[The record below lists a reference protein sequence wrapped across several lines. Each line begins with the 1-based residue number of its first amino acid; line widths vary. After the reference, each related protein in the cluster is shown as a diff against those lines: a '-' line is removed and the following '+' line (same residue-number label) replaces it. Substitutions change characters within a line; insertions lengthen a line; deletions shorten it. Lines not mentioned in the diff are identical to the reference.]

1 MWYTL
6 KECKNRVE
14 DHFCILIYLK
24 GMEVMELRHLRYF
37 VAVVEEQS
45 FTKAAEKLFIAQPPL
60 SRQIQNL
67 ESELGIALFERG
79 SRPLKTTQAGYFF
92 YQHAVK
98 LLANAEEVKSMTKRI
113 GLVER
118 TVTMGF
124 VGSLLYGLLSKIVYL
139 YRQQQPHLKI
149 ELVEM
154 TTLEQVKAL
163 KEGKIDVGF
172 GRLRISDPALKRI
185 LLREERLMM
194 AVHASHPLSLKKEGV
209 YLSDISD
216 ENIFLYPSHTT
227 PSFATQV
234 QALFAEYNLEP
245 KNIRLVREIQLSLGL
260 VAAGEGICI
269 VPESAKSIQLSH
281 LLYIPILDETAVS
294 PVFMTIRNLDESE
307 DIMSLIDCIYQVYD
321 LEAIKYDRNLI

>member
-1 MWYTL
+1 
-6 KECKNRVE
+6 
-14 DHFCILIYLK
+14 
-24 GMEVMELRHLRYF
+24 MELRHLRYF

-67 ESELGIALFERG
+67 EAELGISLFERG
-79 SRPLKTTQAGYFF
+79 SRPLKTTQAGHFF

-98 LLANAEEVKSMTKRI
+98 ILANAEEVKSMTKRI

-163 KEGKIDVGF
+163 KEGRIDVGF
-172 GRLRISDPALKRI
+172 GRLRISDPALSRI
-185 LLREERLMM
+185 LLREERLML
-194 AVHASHPLSLKKEGV
+194 AAHASHPLSQQKKGV
-209 YLSDISD
+209 YLSDIVD
-216 ENIFLYPSHTT
+216 ETIFLYPSHTT

-234 QALFAEYNLEP
+234 QGLFSEYNLEP
-245 KNIRLVREIQLSLGL
+245 QNLRIVREIQLSLGF

-269 VPESAKSIQLSH
+269 VPESAKSIQLAH
-281 LLYIPILDETAVS
+281 LNYIPILDETAVS
-294 PVFMTIRNLDESE
+294 PVFMTIRNMDQSE
-307 DIMSLIDCIYQVYD
+307 DILSLIDCIYQVYD
-321 LEAIKYDRNLI
+321 LEAIKYDRNPF

>member
-1 MWYTL
+1 MT
-6 KECKNRVE
+6 VE
-14 DHFCILIYLK
+14 DHFCILIYIK
-24 GMEVMELRHLRYF
+24 GMEAMELRHLRYF

-67 ESELGIALFERG
+67 EAELGIALFERG

-98 LLANAEEVKSMTKRI
+98 ILANAEEMKSMTKRI

-124 VGSLLYGLLSKIVYL
+124 VGSLLYGLLSRIVYL

-163 KEGKIDVGF
+163 KEGRIDVGF
-172 GRLRISDPALKRI
+172 GRLRISDPALSRI
-185 LLREERLMM
+185 LLREEPLML
-194 AVHASHPLSLKKEGV
+194 AVHSSHSLAKQKEGI
-209 YLSDISD
+209 YLSDIVD
-216 ENIFLYPSHTT
+216 ENIFLYPSAHT
-227 PSFATQV
+227 PSFATQI
-234 QALFAEYNLEP
+234 QGLFSEYNLEP
-245 KNIRLVREIQLSLGL
+245 QNLRLVREIQLSLGF
-260 VAAGEGICI
+260 VAAGEGVCI
-269 VPESAKSIQLSH
+269 VPESAQSIQLSH
-281 LLYIPILDETAVS
+281 LNYIPILDETAVS
-294 PVFMTIRNLDESE
+294 PVFMTMRNMDESE
-307 DIMSLIDCIYQVYD
+307 DIHSLIDCIYQVYD
-321 LEAIKYDRNLI
+321 LEAIKYDRNPF

>member
-1 MWYTL
+1 
-6 KECKNRVE
+6 
-14 DHFCILIYLK
+14 
-24 GMEVMELRHLRYF
+24 MELRHLRYF

-67 ESELGIALFERG
+67 EAEVGIALFERG

-98 LLANAEEVKSMTKRI
+98 LLNASEEMKSMAKRI
-113 GLVER
+113 GMVER
-118 TVTMGF
+118 TVTLGF

-154 TTLEQVKAL
+154 TTLQQVKAL

-172 GRLRISDPALKRI
+172 GRLRISDPALSRV
-185 LLREERLMM
+185 LLREEPLMM
-194 AVHASHPLSLKKEGV
+194 AVHASHPLAQHRAGV
-209 YLSDISD
+209 YLADLVE
-216 ENIFLYPSHTT
+216 ENIFLYPNNVS

-234 QALFAEYNLEP
+234 QHLFSEYNLEP
-245 KNIRLVREIQLSLGL
+245 QHLRVVREIQLSLGL

-269 VPESAKSIQLSH
+269 VPESARSIQLAH
-281 LLYIPILDETAVS
+281 LTYIPILDERAKS
-294 PVFMTIRNLDESE
+294 PIFMTIRNMDDSH
-307 DIMSLIDCIYQVYD
+307 DIRYLIDCIYQVYD
-321 LEAIKYDRNLI
+321 LEALKYDRNVI

>member
-1 MWYTL
+1 
-6 KECKNRVE
+6 
-14 DHFCILIYLK
+14 
-24 GMEVMELRHLRYF
+24 MELRHLRYF

-67 ESELGIALFERG
+67 EAELGIALFERG
-79 SRPLKTTQAGYFF
+79 SRPLKTTQAGHFF

-98 LLANAEEVKSMTKRI
+98 ILANAEEVKSMTKRI

-154 TTLEQVKAL
+154 TTLDQVKAL
-163 KEGKIDVGF
+163 KEGRIDVGF
-172 GRLRISDPALKRI
+172 GRLRISDPALSRM
-185 LLREERLMM
+185 LLREERLML
-194 AVHASHPLSLKKEGV
+194 AAHASHPLVKQKTGL
-209 YLSDISD
+209 YLSDIVD

-234 QALFAEYNLEP
+234 QGLFSEYNLEP
-245 KNIRLVREIQLSLGL
+245 QHVRVVRDLQLSLGF

-269 VPESAKSIQLSH
+269 VPESAKSIQLAH
-281 LLYIPILDETAVS
+281 LNYIPILDETAVS
-294 PVFMTIRNLDESE
+294 PVFMTIRNMDDSD
-307 DIMSLIDCIYQVYD
+307 DILSLIDCIYQVYD
-321 LEAIKYDRNLI
+321 LEAIKYDRNPF

>member
-1 MWYTL
+1 
-6 KECKNRVE
+6 
-14 DHFCILIYLK
+14 
-24 GMEVMELRHLRYF
+24 MELRHLRYF

-67 ESELGIALFERG
+67 EAELGVMLFERG

-124 VGSLLYGLLSKIVYL
+124 VGSLLYGLLSRIIYL

-154 TTLEQVKAL
+154 TTFEQVKAL

-194 AVHASHPLSLKKEGV
+194 AVHASHFLSSKKEGV
-209 YLSDISD
+209 YLSDLAD
-216 ENIFLYPSHTT
+216 EKIFLYPAHTM

-234 QALFAEYNLEP
+234 QSLFAEYNLEP
-245 KNIRLVREIQLSLGL
+245 KNVRLVREIQLALGL

-281 LLYIPILDETAVS
+281 LTYLPILDETAVS
-294 PVFMTIRNLDESE
+294 PIFMTIRNLDESE
-307 DIMSLIDCIYQVYD
+307 DIFSLIDCIYQVYD